1 MHQFQRIRVLLVK
14 IDTGN
19 TGVVHL
25 YEEFLQ
31 VCPALVI
38 FPGILKKA
46 TGISTFK
53 NTDAEV
59 DVLAEAHL

>member
-25 YEEFLQ
+25 FEEFLQ

-38 FPGILKKA
+38 YPGIRKKP
-46 TGISTFK
+46 TGITTFK
-53 NTDAEV
+53 NTDAEINI
-59 DVLAEAHL
+59 LAETHL

>member
-25 YEEFLQ
+25 FEEFLQ

-38 FPGILKKA
+38 YPGIRKKA
-46 TGISTFK
+46 TGITTFK
-53 NTDAEV
+53 NTDAEINI
-59 DVLAEAHL
+59 LAETHL